1 VASERGAGIPGPSK
15 ADGQFAAKR
24 EGQSSPMSA
33 SKKNRVI
40 LFSSLTIVAG
50 VSVATCPAALNV
62 SRDVGIDQ
70 RLDAQLPLD
79 LSFRDENGTPVRLRD
94 YFDTRPVILVLAY
107 YRCPM
112 LCTQVLNGLVKSMR
126 DIDLE
131 LGTQYRV
138 LTVSFDP
145 REGPELA
152 AQKKATYSASYA
164 RAGAA
169 DGWHFLTGA
178 PDEIAKLASVVGFR
192 YVYDSEHDQFAHG
205 SAIMILTPQGH
216 ISHYFMGI
224 DFPSRDVRLA
234 LVEASQRRIGS
245 SVDRLLL
252 LCYHFDPLTGRYS
265 ASAISFVRI
274 VSAAMLLLVG
284 VPIARSWYR
293 EWSRGREIVSTQ

>member
-1 VASERGAGIPGPSK
+1 MSSLNANSWTLIITFAVTAGIGVV
-15 ADGQFAAKR
+15 ACAA
-24 EGQSSPMSA
+24 EP
-33 SKKNRVI
+33 
-40 LFSSLTIVAG
+40 
-50 VSVATCPAALNV
+50 NV

-70 RLDAQLPLD
+70 RLDAQVPLN
-79 LSFRDENGTPVRLRD
+79 LTFRDESGATVRLQD
-94 YFDTRPVILVLAY
+94 YFDSRPVILVLAY

-112 LCTQVLNGLVKSMR
+112 LCTQVLNGLVKTMR
-126 DIDLE
+126 EMNLE
-131 LGTQYRV
+131 LGKQYRV

-152 AQKKATYSASYA
+152 IRKKETYAASYA
-164 RAGAA
+164 RDGVA
-169 DGWHFLTGA
+169 DGWHFLTGSQ
-178 PDEIAKLASVVGFR
+178 DEIGQLTNAAGFR
-192 YVYDSEHDQFAHG
+192 YVFDSEHDQFAHG
-205 SAIMILTPQGH
+205 SAIMILTPQGR

-234 LVEASQRRIGS
+234 LVEASQGRIGS

-252 LCYHFDPLTGRYS
+252 LCYHFDTVTGRYS

-293 EWSRGREIVSTQ
+293 EWSRGRAIASTR